1 MKVEIDGE
9 KYISETE
16 IQEKVISEMVVVL
29 GEICGFKKEMID
41 SIISNYE
48 SLNPSNQISKPKF
61 WSNSTTRRPLKI
73 VRVDQYGNLYG
84 SRKKLDWN
92 MDRVYFIRKNMSE
105 DLSKEDIEKIGEKL
119 KLSREVVGR
128 IIYNIDKGVF
138 DPIFKTY
145 ENLRYTHRKI
155 PVQNNPEKR
164 KEMGIYG

>member
-1 MKVEIDGE
+1 
-9 KYISETE
+9 
-16 IQEKVISEMVVVL
+16 
-29 GEICGFKKEMID
+29 
-41 SIISNYE
+41 
-48 SLNPSNQISKPKF
+48 
-61 WSNSTTRRPLKI
+61 
-73 VRVDQYGNLYG
+73 
-84 SRKKLDWN
+84 
-92 MDRVYFIRKNMSE
+92 MDRVYFIKKSMSE

>member
-41 SIISNYE
+41 SIITNYE
-48 SLNPSNQISKPKF
+48 SLNPSTQISKPKF

-105 DLSKEDIEKIGEKL
+105 DLSKEDIEKIGERL

-145 ENLRYTHRKI
+145 ENLRYTHKKI